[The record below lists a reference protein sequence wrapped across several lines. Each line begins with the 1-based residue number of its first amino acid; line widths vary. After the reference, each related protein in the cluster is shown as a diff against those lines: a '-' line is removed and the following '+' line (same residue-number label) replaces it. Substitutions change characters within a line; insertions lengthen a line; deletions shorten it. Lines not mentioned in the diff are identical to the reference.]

1 MHRETILKQLD
12 DTLLDE
18 LTTQARQSPRLRAHH
33 NLHEDLGEGVHR
45 LAIAMEPDTLI
56 VPHRHHHSWELLLPL
71 RGRFTVLLF
80 DDTGAVKSR
89 IELGE
94 GSSVVEFPAG
104 TWHAALSRDAG
115 GVLFEMKL
123 GPYTPL
129 GEDDVMAWSKGV
141 DAATLNAWYARAQVG
156 DRFSAPV

>member
-1 MHRETILKQLD
+1 MKLLN

-18 LTTQARQSPRLRAHH
+18 LAAQARQSPRLRAHY
-33 NLHEDLGEGVHR
+33 NLHDDLGEGVHR
-45 LAIAMEPDTLI
+45 LAIAMEPGTLI

-80 DDTGAVKSR
+80 DDSGAVQER
-89 IELGE
+89 IELGA

-104 TWHAALSRDAG
+104 TWHALLARDAG
-115 GVLFEMKL
+115 SVLFELKL

-141 DAATLNAWYARAQVG
+141 EVATLNAWYAKAQLG
-156 DRFSAPV
+156 DRYSAPR